1 METRY
6 PQSSVTNSSKII
18 ACIVNPAGRD
28 GESLKIWESAKPKLE
43 EAGFQTE
50 VHLTER
56 VGHASEIAF
65 SLKDREDINLVVAN
79 GGDGTVHEVASG
91 LRGSNIPLAIIPAG
105 TGNDVAR
112 VHGYSL
118 DDLDKITDII
128 INGVDRNVGA
138 LRIEAE
144 PMPEEENYPAPT
156 ADSIWNGVAK
166 GKNSIVRWIFHESDS
181 GITSLVS
188 RAKLK
193 RGKWIKGNLKYTYLG
208 ITEILKWKKRNAWV
222 KIDDNEPVIINFSL
236 FVFTLSEFFGGGYWV
251 APGASPIK
259 DHAYLCKA
267 WNLSKLQMLLLMGP
281 LRKGKHVGKWGIT
294 LDKCR
299 KLEIKSVNQENEP
312 VDIAHDPPLPI
323 NVDGEP
329 CMQTPA
335 SIEFYPKQLWIRGAQ
350 DVSWDKV

>member
-6 PQSSVTNSSKII
+6 PQSSETNSSKII

-28 GESLKIWESAKPKLE
+28 GESLKLWESAKPKLE
-43 EAGFQTE
+43 EAGFQIE

-65 SLKDREDINLVVAN
+65 SLKDRDDIDLVVVN
-79 GGDGTVHEVASG
+79 GGDGTIHEVASG
-91 LRGSNIPLAIIPAG
+91 LRGSNIPLSIIPAG

-118 DDLDKITDII
+118 DDLDNITDII
-128 INGVDRNVGA
+128 MNGVDRNVGA
-138 LRIEAE
+138 IRIEAE
-144 PMPEEENYPAPT
+144 PMPEEVNYPAPT
-156 ADSIWNGVAK
+156 PDTKWNGDATQ
-166 GKNSIVRWIFHESDS
+166 KNRIVRWVFHESDS

-188 RAKLK
+188 RAKLT

-222 KIDDNEPVIINFSL
+222 MIDDEKPVIINFSL

-251 APGASPIK
+251 APGASPIV

-267 WNLSKLQMLLLMGP
+267 WNLNKLRMLLLMGP

-299 KLEIKSVNQENEP
+299 KLEIKSVNHDNEP

-329 CMQTPA
+329 CLQTPA
-335 SIEFYPKQLWIRGAQ
+335 TLEFYPKQLWIRGAQ
-350 DVSWDKV
+350 EVSWDEV

>member
-1 METRY
+1 MQTDS
-6 PQSSVTNSSKII
+6 PQSSGANSSKII

-28 GESLKIWESAKPKLE
+28 GESLKVWESAKPKLE
-43 EAGFQTE
+43 EAGFETE

-65 SLKDREDINLVVAN
+65 SLKDRENIDLVVAN
-79 GGDGTVHEVASG
+79 GGDGTIHEVSSG
-91 LRGSNIPLAIIPAG
+91 LRGSKIPLAIIPAG

-118 DDLDKITDII
+118 DDLDNIIDII
-128 INGVDRNVGA
+128 INGVDRNIGA

-144 PMPEEENYPAPT
+144 PMPEEDNYPSPSP
-156 ADSIWNGVAK
+156 DSKWNGSAK
-166 GKNSIVRWIFHESDS
+166 EKNRIVRWIFHETDS

-222 KIDDNEPVIINFSL
+222 KIDNNEPVIINFSL
-236 FVFTLSEFFGGGYWV
+236 FVFTLSEYFGGGYWV

-267 WNLSKLQMLLLMGP
+267 WNLTRLQMLLLMGP
-281 LRKGKHVGKWGIT
+281 LRKGKHIGKWGIT
-294 LDKCR
+294 LNTCKT
-299 KLEIKSVNQENEP
+299 LEIKSVNQENEP

-329 CMQTPA
+329 CLQTPA
-335 SIEFYPKQLWIRGAQ
+335 KIEFHPKQLWLRGSKN
-350 DVSWDKV
+350 VSWDVS